1 MNHPNIVTIY
11 DVGSA
16 DSVSYIAME
25 LVACKTLRELLFGG
39 AFPIKKSACLALP
52 RLGLRNPGWRFRPVR
67 GSVSSPRLRGC
78 GIE

>member
-52 RLGLRNPGWRFRPVR
+52 RLDFGIRDGDFGRFAARFLVR
-67 GSVSSPRLRGC
+67 ASGDVA
-78 GIE
+78 